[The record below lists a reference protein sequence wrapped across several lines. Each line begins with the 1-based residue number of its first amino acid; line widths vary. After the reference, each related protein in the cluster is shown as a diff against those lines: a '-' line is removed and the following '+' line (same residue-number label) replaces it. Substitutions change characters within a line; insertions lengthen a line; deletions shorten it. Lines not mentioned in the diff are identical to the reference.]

1 MLWILLL
8 DLEVIISF
16 GWSDY
21 MKLSLCENVG
31 YILIFI
37 GQIQK
42 QTKHKNTQITKK
54 KKVSREF
61 KLLAYKLDL

>member
-8 DLEVIISF
+8 DLEVNIPF

-42 QTKHKNTQITKK
+42 QTKHKNTQTTK